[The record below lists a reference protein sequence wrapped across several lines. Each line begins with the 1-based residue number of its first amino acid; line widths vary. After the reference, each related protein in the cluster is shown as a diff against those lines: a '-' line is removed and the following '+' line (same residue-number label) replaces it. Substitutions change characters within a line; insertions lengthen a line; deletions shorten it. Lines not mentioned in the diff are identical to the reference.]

1 MEPRIRV
8 GALAVRDGRV
18 LLVKHVE
25 GGRPY
30 WLPPGG
36 GLEDHESVFD
46 CAKREVKE
54 ETGLK
59 FDPQH
64 IAYVR
69 QVVDQRRD
77 RNHVELFVIGKLG
90 GGEPK
95 LTEGAGS
102 PSHPGYTVVEDVRF
116 MSQGELAGLTV
127 WPAQIKDLFWRDL
140 EAGFPESKYLGTE
153 EMRPQ

>member
-25 GGRPY
+25 GGRQY

-36 GLEDHESVFD
+36 GLEAHESVFD
-46 CAKREVKE
+46 CARREVME

-69 QVVDQRRD
+69 QVVDPRRD

-90 GGEPK
+90 RGEPK
-95 LTEGAGS
+95 LVEGGPESAAGY
-102 PSHPGYTVVEDVRF
+102 PVVADVRF

-127 WPAQIKDLFWRDL
+127 WPEQVKDLFWHDL
-140 EAGFPESKYLGTE
+140 AAGFPESKYLGSE